1 MEVGPGEDPTPV
13 KGEDR
18 VGGEDP
24 LPVSCRVQET
34 GIEGWKKGNE
44 EGSAGSTVTGMVTG
58 EVKRKWG
65 DSK

>member
-1 MEVGPGEDPTPV
+1 
-13 KGEDR
+13 
-18 VGGEDP
+18 
-24 LPVSCRVQET
+24 VQET